1 MNIEAGSLRF
11 ASHYGNYWSKTAF
24 QVTFQAYNPDYDMT
38 NILSSSSNVR
48 FFGFTVWA
56 ILAMK
61 LSVSSSQ
68 NNAHY
73 QLRNG

>member
-48 FFGFTVWA
+48 FFGFTVWV
-56 ILAMK
+56 ILAIK
-61 LSVSSSQ
+61 LSVPSSHT
-68 NNAHY
+68 NDNH
-73 QLRNG
+73 